1 MPLSRRSPYVRVC
14 DLLPA
19 LHPGHISRRWL
30 VLIRLYADVSGKD
43 DLPIRACAG
52 FIANEARWAKFEA
65 AWKQALIEAK
75 VSQFH
80 STDFYACKGEF
91 EGWERGSPKHR
102 RFSKRFCS
110 IAEKHVYAGFAH
122 GIEVDAFRRLLAPR
136 LKGLKSTPNQRFTS
150 LMLCCS
156 YVLQDASQTLAPVGG
171 GALRIAALFEY
182 EDGLGQAIGYYQ
194 NLKKIG
200 IPWTQAYASVG
211 IGDKSFLPLQGAD
224 LLAHLSF
231 RHLRRLIEHRGTGAL
246 PPLAPPLR
254 RLCQNQK
261 MKIQLLREKHIT
273 PILPQL
279 EQYLAE
285 NKIV

>member
-1 MPLSRRSPYVRVC
+1 
-14 DLLPA
+14 
-19 LHPGHISRRWL
+19 
-30 VLIRLYADVSGKD
+30 VLIHLYADVSGKD
-43 DLPIRACAG
+43 DLPVRACAA
-52 FIANEARWAKFEA
+52 FVANEGRWRLFEA
-65 AWKQALIEAK
+65 AWKQALIEAR

-80 STDFYACKGEF
+80 STDFYACEGEF
-91 EGWERGSPKHR
+91 KGWKRGSPKHR

-122 GIEVDAFRRLLAPR
+122 GIEVDAFKRLLEPR

-156 YVLQDASQTLAPVGG
+156 YVLQDASQTLNSVRRDYP
-171 GALRIAALFEY
+171 LNIAALFEN

-200 IPWTQAYASVG
+200 IPWTQAYVSVG
-211 IGDKSFLPLQGAD
+211 VGDKSFLPLQGAD

-231 RHLRRLIEHRGTGAL
+231 RHLRRLLQHRGPGAL
-246 PPLAPPLR
+246 PELAPPLK

-261 MKIQLLREKHIT
+261 MKIQLLKEEHIT

-285 NKIV
+285 GKMV